1 MAIQHIRRLNNM
13 GDSGWF
19 DMFGDFLGKKI
30 MIVLACVIIGVV
42 GTYYASEIFL
52 TEKEFKHEKSEIINI
67 INTTTKDI
75 RTDVLGFKQSSI
87 EKEIWELSKKTDKQ
101 SSTRLEILKYDLIV
115 VKADIKKLCD
125 KYRSK
130 E

>member
-1 MAIQHIRRLNNM
+1 M

-30 MIVLACVIIGVV
+30 MIVLACVVIGVV
-42 GTYYASEIFL
+42 GTYYASDIFL